1 MARNETFANKL
12 RRYPKSSV
20 VALAATAALAGCSSS
35 NENSTNEVTASTK
48 VVSVG
53 AKPHE
58 SQPADQPPEEGALPD
73 KEAYGEGNKGGD
85 VASLIKEM
93 IDGNYTGGNV
103 VAHEDNEKAGDVI
116 INDIQVIA
124 DQLPVPIDDV
134 ETVIRNAEPDTQL
147 VIIEKDPSSPESEWK
162 HITAKDEVPINTGLT
177 YQFVAE

>member
-116 INDIQVIA
+116 IND
-124 DQLPVPIDDV
+124 
-134 ETVIRNAEPDTQL
+134 TQL